1 METIKDA
8 KLIRQKKELQEQIDE
23 KNKLLQTFKHPLSP
37 SEEAHYLALTRR
49 GNLDARNTLVEHN
62 LRLVAHIVKRYQTTY
77 RSTEDLFS
85 IGTIGLIKAVN
96 TYDEKKGSRL
106 VTYASRCIEN
116 ELLMSLRQERKKS
129 REVSLYEP
137 IGTDKKDNEICL
149 MDIIKSDD
157 ESVLTDIITNDSI
170 RHISV
175 IFKYVLDE
183 CEQQA
188 ISMRYGLYGYHPM
201 PQRDI
206 AEIFGISRS
215 WFSRIEKKALLKLRN
230 ALNG

>member
-1 METIKDA
+1 MR
-8 KLIRQKKELQEQIDE
+8 LP
-23 KNKLLQTFKHPLSP
+23 LQTFKRPLSP
-37 SEEAHYLALTRR
+37 SEEAHYLALSRQ
-49 GNLDARNTLVEHN
+49 GDLNARNTLVEYN
-62 LRLVAHIVKRYQTTY
+62 LRLVAHIVKKYQTPY
-77 RSTEDLFS
+77 RSIEDLLS

-96 TYDEKKGSRL
+96 TYDEDKGSRL

-116 ELLMSLRQERKKS
+116 ELLMRLRQERKES

-137 IGTDKKDNEICL
+137 IGTDKEGNEISL

-175 IFKYVLDE
+175 IFKRVLDE
-183 CEQQA
+183 REQQV
-188 ISMRYGLYGYHPM
+188 ISMRYGLYGNHPM

-206 AEIFGISRS
+206 AAILGISRS
-215 WFSRIEKKALLKLRN
+215 YVSRIEKKALLKLRD